1 MMKKY
6 MFLII
11 CFHSFFSAL
20 AQTNDVAS
28 KNFSLAYPIKNIDE
42 LISKMSLEEKVGQ
55 MSQVDLGV
63 IAEGAI
69 CNLKNPQQLDL
80 SKLEIALNKYHVGSI
95 LNVGCGSGTISL
107 ENWKKIISAIQIK
120 NLKSSKFPVP
130 VIYGIDAIHGANYVM
145 GATLFPQQIAQAAT
159 WNPTLIKSANE
170 ISAYETRAAGI
181 PWNFSPVLDLGR
193 QPLWSRFF
201 ETYGEDVCLAKAMSV
216 AAISGLQSDA
226 DNTYHV
232 AACMKHFL
240 GYSFPLSGH
249 DRTPAWISDRELREY
264 FLPTFQAAISAGA
277 KTVMINSG
285 DINGTPVHA
294 NYDVL
299 TKLLRDELKF
309 TGVAVT
315 DWEDIYKLV
324 NVHHVAA
331 TKKEAVK
338 MAIMAGIDMSMTPN
352 DFEFNELLI
361 QLVKEGSIPLS
372 RIDLSVRRIL
382 TLKKELGLFDQVV
395 YPDDRYTDFGSK
407 KFAAVSYNAASEAI
421 TLLKNNGNVLPIINK
436 NEKLFV
442 CGPAANS
449 LNLLNGAWTH
459 TWQGVDEKYNT
470 KGKLTILEALK
481 NNFSSSNINYLQ
493 GSSLD
498 SILDINACVIQ
509 AKNADKIIVCL
520 GEMPCTEIPG
530 NINDLTLPAAHLT
543 LVDEL
548 SKLGKPI
555 ILVCCFNRPR
565 IIHSIVNKADAIIYA
580 YLPGDEGGRAIAD
593 CISGIVNPSG
603 KLPFTYPKAT
613 NEIVHY
619 DHKASED
626 LATDFS
632 NNAYQPEFDFG
643 FGMSFTHFTYNDFKV
658 STDTLVNNDSLS
670 ISIKVTNDGK
680 TNGKEVVQLYYKD
693 VVASITPSVKKL
705 AAFEKI
711 ALAVGESKVL
721 TMILSKQDFS
731 FINKELKRVTEE
743 GSIELMLSTYKKTI
757 YVK

>member
-1 MMKKY
+1 MKKY
-6 MFLII
+6 LLIVF
-11 CFHSFFSAL
+11 CFHLFFTAI

-28 KNFSLAYPIKNIDE
+28 KNFSLAYSIKNIDE
-42 LISKMSLEEKVGQ
+42 LISKMSLEEKIGQ

-63 IAEGAI
+63 IAEGDI
-69 CNLKNPQQLDL
+69 CNLKNPQQLDIT
-80 SKLEIALNKYHVGSI
+80 KLETALNKYHVGSI

-159 WNPTLIKSANE
+159 WNPTLVKSANE

-264 FLPTFQAAISAGA
+264 FLPTFQAAINAGA

-331 TKKEAVK
+331 SKKEAVK

-361 QLVKEGSIPLS
+361 QLVKEGSVPQS
-372 RIDLSVRRIL
+372 RIDLSVKRIL

-395 YPDDRYTDFGSK
+395 YLPSSYPDFGSQ
-407 KFAAVSYNAASEAI
+407 KFAEVSYNAASESI
-421 TLLKNNGNVLPIINK
+421 TLLKNNGNVLPITNK
-436 NEKLFV
+436 DEKLFV
-442 CGPAANS
+442 CGPSANS

-470 KGKLTILEALK
+470 KGKLTILQALK
-481 NNFSSSNINYLQ
+481 NNFFSSNINYLQ
-493 GSSLD
+493 GSLLD

-530 NINDLTLPAAHLT
+530 NINDLTLPAAQLT

-580 YLPGDEGGRAIAD
+580 YLPGDEGGLAIAD

-643 FGMSFTHFTYNDFKV
+643 FGMS
-658 STDTLVNNDSLS
+658 
-670 ISIKVTNDGK
+670 
-680 TNGKEVVQLYYKD
+680 
-693 VVASITPSVKKL
+693 
-705 AAFEKI
+705 
-711 ALAVGESKVL
+711 
-721 TMILSKQDFS
+721 
-731 FINKELKRVTEE
+731 
-743 GSIELMLSTYKKTI
+743 
-757 YVK
+757 